1 VKLSTFFSDCSW
13 PYVKN
18 LALENKSLEGTG
30 FFISKKCGKMFLGV
44 PGPKI

>member
-18 LALENKSLEGTG
+18 LTLENKTQKVQDFLFPKSG
-30 FFISKKCGKMFLGV
+30 KKMFLGV